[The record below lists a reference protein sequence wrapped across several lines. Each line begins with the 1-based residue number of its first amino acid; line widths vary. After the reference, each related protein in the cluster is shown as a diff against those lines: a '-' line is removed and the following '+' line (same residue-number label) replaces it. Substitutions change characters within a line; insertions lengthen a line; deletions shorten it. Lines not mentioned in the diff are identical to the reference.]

1 MVPPERR
8 TTMALRWE
16 DIQRLK
22 YETGYNVANVGAE
35 LYVLNGY
42 AAVFDSAIAPY
53 LQDQGSTSSTS
64 VLATDAPANVAITLA
79 SNPAVGG
86 NMVGAGAYG
95 NVFQVGSK
103 VVVDVG
109 PNQETDVI
117 IQAISGLVVT
127 VQLTN
132 AHNAPYPVVL
142 QAGEFIVRRTLE
154 RLDVIDAQ
162 LRGYAPAV
170 AGLAKADEVEFHAN
184 KKGRSG
190 QQDPF
195 QSLMDQRDMG
205 RRDLCSLLGIENLW
219 EKRNRHPVASNLSYG
234 RY

>member
-1 MVPPERR
+1 
-8 TTMALRWE
+8 MALRWE
-16 DIQRLK
+16 DVQRLK
-22 YETGYNVANVGAE
+22 WETGYNAVNIGAE

-53 LQDQGSTSSTS
+53 LIDQGSTSSTP
-64 VLATDAPANVAITLA
+64 VLAASPPANVQLTLA
-79 SNPAVGG
+79 SNPQVGG
-86 NMVGAGAYG
+86 NAVGSTVYG

-103 VVVDVG
+103 IVVDVG

-117 IQAISGLVVT
+117 VQVISGLVIT

-132 AHNAPYPVVL
+132 AHFAPYPVVL
-142 QAGEFIVRRTLE
+142 QAGEFLARRILA
-154 RLDVIDAQ
+154 RLDTIDAQ

-205 RRDLCSLLGIENLW
+205 RRDLCALLGIENLW
-219 EKRNRHPVASNLSYG
+219 EKRNRHPAASNLSYG
-234 RY
+234 RF